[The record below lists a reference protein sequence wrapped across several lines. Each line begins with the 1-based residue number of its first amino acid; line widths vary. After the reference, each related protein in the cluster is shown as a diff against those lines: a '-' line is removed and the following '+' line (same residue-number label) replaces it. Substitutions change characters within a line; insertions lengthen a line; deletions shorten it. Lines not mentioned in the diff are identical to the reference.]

1 MALAS
6 TQIYQLIEKEPQNLL
21 FHENVKKKSNNSE
34 TRRPRKP
41 CQAGE
46 SSEQSS
52 SQLNRVEKTGREET
66 LASPLYPLGLE
77 KQEPGKEAAELA
89 AKREATGW
97 CGGEGGCKHRGIVR
111 TLKS

>member
-1 MALAS
+1 MRKLGIRKTKQFPLGHTARRG
-6 TQIYQLIEKEPQNLL
+6 
-21 FHENVKKKSNNSE
+21 SN
-34 TRRPRKP
+34 R
-41 CQAGE
+41 E
-46 SSEQSS
+46 SYSNPAPERVPGAIM
-52 SQLNRVEKTGREET
+52 NRVEKTGREET